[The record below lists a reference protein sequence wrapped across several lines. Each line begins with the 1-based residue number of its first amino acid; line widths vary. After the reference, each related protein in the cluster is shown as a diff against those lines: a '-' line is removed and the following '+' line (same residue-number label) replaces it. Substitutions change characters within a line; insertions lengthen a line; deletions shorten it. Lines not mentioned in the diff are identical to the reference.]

1 MTGALEAATLGGSG
15 SPPWRRAAC
24 PQPRSEED
32 PLAGYA
38 AALAGL
44 SDAELQRLLE
54 RRPDLLTPPAPAS
67 FPELAG
73 RAGTPASLAAAL
85 RTLDLG
91 TLRLAELLAVL
102 GLPSTVPALA
112 EAAGPEL
119 RRDRLE
125 AGLATLAELGI
136 ALPGPDGTISG
147 PPGLGAPFGRPGGL
161 GPPVAELAKVGV
173 SAERLERI
181 LANLGAPRASGTG
194 KAALVRAVS
203 TALADPE
210 VVGRAAAEAD
220 QDARRLLD
228 EALAATGPITVMGVG
243 YGRFAGYPD
252 AEPASWLLERGLLL
266 PVTYSQLVVPREAA
280 LGLRGGL
287 VFPSWPE
294 PPATELLDPLLDAS
308 ARAAAAATRA
318 VVAAEGICARLD
330 RDPMSLVR
338 AGTVAVR
345 DLGRLAR
352 DLDLTD
358 EELAFMVDLL
368 VEGGLLAVGGPFGQ
382 RSLGL
387 RPEADAWLTAPR
399 SRRWADLVTAWRSA
413 DLALEDHL
421 VTTPRSEGPTGD
433 QPSSS
438 RREPTTSDRA
448 RPLAGRRLAAA
459 AARRRGLLQALV
471 TPAAGD
477 AATAA
482 TSDAAG
488 AVDNAGPPT
497 SGSATLPLR
506 GASHREAG
514 FPRALQPAG
523 APPAALSTAALAR
536 VLAWRQPMVWP
547 DPAGAGPD
555 DLEATVRAVLETAA
569 FLGIA
574 VVEGGRAQAGLGA
587 GGWLAGMGPEGLAN
601 LAAEALPDGPD
612 RFLLAG
618 DLTVVAPGGLAPGVE
633 ARLAGLADREAAG
646 SGTWRIHDAS
656 LRRAFDEGGTADE
669 VLEFLRRHSS
679 TPLPQALEYLVADVA
694 RRHGRLRV
702 GGAATYL
709 RGDPAAV
716 AGAVR
721 SAAGR
726 RLGLRELAPGVAVTG
741 RSQRELLAA
750 LRKAGE
756 APVAEEADGSPRPEG
771 SRPVRHVQR
780 VVPDRLGRAAAT
792 PNGHAADREPELDPA
807 TAVARLR
814 GRRPPT
820 SQPGRTPQDRRA
832 EPGQLDLDPRTHRP
846 EAAQP
851 EIDPRA
857 RSSPG
862 DGDQAEYPGTD
873 RRAAHG

>member
-1 MTGALEAATLGGSG
+1 
-15 SPPWRRAAC
+15 
-24 PQPRSEED
+24 
-32 PLAGYA
+32 LA
-38 AALAGL
+38 
-44 SDAELQRLLE
+44 S
-54 RRPDLLTPPAPAS
+54 
-67 FPELAG
+67 
-73 RAGTPASLAAAL
+73 
-85 RTLDLG
+85 
-91 TLRLAELLAVL
+91 
-102 GLPSTVPALA
+102 
-112 EAAGPEL
+112 
-119 RRDRLE
+119 
-125 AGLATLAELGI
+125 
-136 ALPGPDGTISG
+136 
-147 PPGLGAPFGRPGGL
+147 
-161 GPPVAELAKVGV
+161 
-173 SAERLERI
+173 
-181 LANLGAPRASGTG
+181 
-194 KAALVRAVS
+194 
-203 TALADPE
+203 
-210 VVGRAAAEAD
+210 
-220 QDARRLLD
+220 
-228 EALAATGPITVMGVG
+228 
-243 YGRFAGYPD
+243 
-252 AEPASWLLERGLLL
+252 
-266 PVTYSQLVVPREAA
+266 
-280 LGLRGGL
+280 
-287 VFPSWPE
+287 
-294 PPATELLDPLLDAS
+294 
-308 ARAAAAATRA
+308 
-318 VVAAEGICARLD
+318 
-330 RDPMSLVR
+330 
-338 AGTVAVR
+338 
-345 DLGRLAR
+345 
-352 DLDLTD
+352 
-358 EELAFMVDLL
+358 
-368 VEGGLLAVGGPFGQ
+368 
-382 RSLGL
+382 
-387 RPEADAWLTAPR
+387 
-399 SRRWADLVTAWRSA
+399 
-413 DLALEDHL
+413 
-421 VTTPRSEGPTGD
+421 
-433 QPSSS
+433 
-438 RREPTTSDRA
+438 
-448 RPLAGRRLAAA
+448 
-459 AARRRGLLQALV
+459 
-471 TPAAGD
+471 
-477 AATAA
+477 
-482 TSDAAG
+482 
-488 AVDNAGPPT
+488 
-497 SGSATLPLR
+497 
-506 GASHREAG
+506 
-514 FPRALQPAG
+514 
-523 APPAALSTAALAR
+523 

-547 DPAGAGPD
+547 DPAGGGPD

-574 VVEGGRAQAGLGA
+574 VVEGGRVQAGLA
-587 GGWLAGMGPEGLAN
+587 AEEWLGGIGPEELAD

-656 LRRAFDEGGTADE
+656 LRRAFDEGGTAEE

-679 TPLPQALEYLVADVA
+679 TPLPQALAYLVADVA

-702 GGAATYL
+702 GGTTTYL

-862 DGDQAEYPGTD
+862 DGDQAECPGTD